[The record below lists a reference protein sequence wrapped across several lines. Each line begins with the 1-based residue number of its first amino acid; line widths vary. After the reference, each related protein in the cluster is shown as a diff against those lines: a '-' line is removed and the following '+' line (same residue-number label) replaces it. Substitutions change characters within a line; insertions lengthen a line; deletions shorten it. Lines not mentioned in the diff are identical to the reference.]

1 MHVMCS
7 PDGGGLAGGCPAQS
21 DSVHARAQGQVV
33 TGLGLASDLGGP
45 DLDTEV
51 LVQVVHHPG
60 LDHGQAEL
68 VVASPGPQPH
78 READGL

>member
-1 MHVMCS
+1 M
-7 PDGGGLAGGCPAQS
+7 
-21 DSVHARAQGQVV
+21 